1 MSEEIF
7 TIKQAAAYLHI
18 SDDTIYKMIA
28 DGTLPAAKLRGQWRI
43 RKADIDALFKRQKP
57 TTDDKKPP

>member
-7 TIKQAAAYLHI
+7 TIKQTAAYLHL

-28 DGTLPAAKLRGQWRI
+28 DGTLPAAKFRGQWRI
-43 RKADIDALFKRQKP
+43 RKKDIDALFKPQRP
-57 TTDDKKPP
+57 ADDKKPP